1 MSPPKLIRIEDYK
14 MSWSKDLQKS
24 YAHIQAIRTYL
35 IDCVECQSPIT
46 PEERDENNG
55 MCKHCY
61 EEKVKKRG

>member
-1 MSPPKLIRIEDYK
+1 

-46 PEERDENNG
+46 PEERDKNNG